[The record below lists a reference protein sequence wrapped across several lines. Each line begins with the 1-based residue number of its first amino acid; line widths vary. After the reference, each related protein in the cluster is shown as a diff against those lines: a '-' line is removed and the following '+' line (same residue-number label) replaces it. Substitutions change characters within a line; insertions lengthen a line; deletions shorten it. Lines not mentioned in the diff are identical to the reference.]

1 MKAAILWVCWLLQ
14 LIIGL
19 SQVLNEDLV
28 FIMSSSEKL
37 CSGLLLSV
45 SLSTSTTKLKRL
57 FIHICVYFMHCLE
70 IPIDWVLIKTYTSN
84 KQNSRDWSI
93 EHNNISFNGVNK
105 VLAINQYLYHLY
117 HKRYRTDFSWSCH
130 LMPDHISHSD
140 GKGDSWSADCD
151 D

>member
-1 MKAAILWVCWLLQ
+1 MLTFT
-14 LIIGL
+14 GL

-57 FIHICVYFMHCLE
+57 FIHICVYCV
-70 IPIDWVLIKTYTSN
+70 DWVLIKTYTSN

-105 VLAINQYLYHLY
+105 VLTINQYLYHLY
-117 HKRYRTDFSWSCH
+117 HKRFRTDFSWSCH